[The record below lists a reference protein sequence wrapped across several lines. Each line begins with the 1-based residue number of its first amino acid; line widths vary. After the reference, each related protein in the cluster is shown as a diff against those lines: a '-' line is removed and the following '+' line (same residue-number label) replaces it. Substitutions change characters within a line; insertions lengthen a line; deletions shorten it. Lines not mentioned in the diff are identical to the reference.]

1 MTRDLTSTVQDLIGK
16 DVIYP
21 SFAVEFLLGSGPI
34 RIWSG
39 YGQVEY
45 AGKTFHG
52 AGELLSV
59 SPIEETADLS
69 AKGISVTVSG
79 LDPSFIEKALSEPYQ
94 GRECNVY
101 MILKSLSFLQ
111 QEDEDYLLRESGGKI
126 VLEDGFM
133 ELFSGEIDVM
143 TIESSRDTCTINV
156 TAESIMIRLQRP
168 AVLRFTDENQR
179 LRFPDDLGLKYIE
192 SIQDKEIIW
201 GRED

>member
-1 MTRDLTSTVQDLIGK
+1 MTRDLTATVQDLIGK

-21 SFAVEFLLGSGPI
+21 SIAVEFLLDSGPI

-45 AGKTFHG
+45 AGKTFQG

-59 SPIEETADLS
+59 SQIEETADLS
-69 AKGISVTVSG
+69 AKGISITVSG
-79 LDPSFIEKALSEPYQ
+79 LDASLIQKSLSEPYQ

-111 QEDEDYLLRESGGKI
+111 QEDAEYLLQESEGKI

-143 TIESSRDTCTINV
+143 TIESSRNSCTINV
-156 TAESIMIRLQRP
+156 TAESIMISLQRP
-168 AVLRFTDENQR
+168 AVLRFTDEDQR

-192 SIQDKEIIW
+192 SIQDKEIVW

>member
-1 MTRDLTSTVQDLIGK
+1 MSRDLTATFQDLIGK
-16 DVIYP
+16 DVIHP
-21 SFAVEFLLGSGPI
+21 SIAVEFLLDSGPI

-45 AGKTFHG
+45 TGKTFYG
-52 AGELLSV
+52 AGELLAV
-59 SPIEETADLS
+59 SQIEETADLS

-79 LDPSFIEKALSEPYQ
+79 LDSSLIQKALSEPYQ

-101 MILKSLSFLQ
+101 MILKDLSFLQ
-111 QEDEDYLLRESGGKI
+111 QENADYLLQESLGKI

-143 TIESSRDTCTINV
+143 TVQSSRDTCTINV
-156 TAESIMIRLQRP
+156 TAESIMIRLERP
-168 AVLRFTDENQR
+168 AVLRFTDEDQR
-179 LRFPDDLGLKYIE
+179 LRFPDDLGMKYIE
-192 SIQDKEIIW
+192 SMQDKEIVW